1 VENVTVRSCCRITS
15 TGFILISLC
24 RHLSWRFIIRWGM
37 WLGLIL
43 VYEYIFTVDADTV
56 HFSALLIFIL
66 ALLIVLLVSR
76 LLLSRFSNC
85 LVASSADDSNYWYVS
100 SRNKEGSCWTMI
112 QVYEYYISCH
122 LSKAFESLFGSVT
135 CLLLFSLSTVFVPL
149 IKEGQSSSLVTSNL
163 TVHNHCEL
171 AILPDSAGIIWFCFF
186 HVVLFCRT
194 NVHQLACGK

>member
-76 LLLSRFSNC
+76 LLLRILSIVWSPPVPMTQIIGMWAHGTKKVRAGPWFKSTNTTSLVIYPKPLRVFSDPSPVY
-85 LVASSADDSNYWYVS
+85 LVV
-100 SRNKEGSCWTMI
+100 
-112 QVYEYYISCH
+112 
-122 LSKAFESLFGSVT
+122 
-135 CLLLFSLSTVFVPL
+135 SLSTVFVPL
-149 IKEGQSSSLVTSNL
+149 IKEA
-163 TVHNHCEL
+163 NHHL
-171 AILPDSAGIIWFCFF
+171 WSRQFDGS
-186 HVVLFCRT
+186 
-194 NVHQLACGK
+194 